1 MMHNK
6 HSTFQSIAIACKR
19 DYGWPLFITML
30 LLAMLLP
37 PQLSGAEE
45 DDSSAP
51 TAAYTLGAGDEIV
64 VKVYGEQDLS
74 MGVILAQKG
83 SFNYPFL
90 GEIKAQGLTVAE
102 LEQLITTGLKGPYL
116 RNPEVTVAIKEFRPF
131 YLNGEVERP
140 GGYPYR
146 PGLTLEQAVSLAGG
160 LTERASKRKID
171 VLRSAAGDK
180 QELTLKLSEPVY
192 PGDVITVRR
201 SFF

>member
-1 MMHNK
+1 MKKINHCNLR
-6 HSTFQSIAIACKR
+6 SIATMQR
-19 DYGWPLFITML
+19 HLYYWPL
-30 LLAMLLP
+30 LAVTLVFA
-37 PQLSGAEE
+37 QYGSAQE
-45 DDSSAP
+45 DMTKAP
-51 TAAYTLGAGDEIV
+51 TAAYTLGVGDEIM

-74 MGVILAQKG
+74 MGVILAESG

-102 LEQLITTGLKGPYL
+102 LEQLITGGLKGPYL
-116 RNPEVTVAIKEFRPF
+116 RDPEVTVSIKEFRPF

-146 PGLTLEQAVSLAGG
+146 PGLTLEQAISVAGG
-160 LTERASKRKID
+160 LTERASKHKVN
-171 VLRSAAGDK
+171 VLRSAAGGK
-180 QELTLKLSEPVY
+180 LELTLRPDEPVY